1 MRSQKFVTQPTF
13 IHQIFN
19 KHFEHID
26 EIIDND
32 VTYNQEQEAEKIAR
46 DYHILRNI
54 RQENFKPQETVEFAG
69 DRQDLLE
76 QTNYDTIFEEEGK
89 QKKQEKLLLDDKM
102 IGKGLL
108 KVFGYKHMKS
118 MRFYAQLMRC
128 LRDAYEGKYE

>member
-1 MRSQKFVTQPTF
+1 MLIQTYMRSQKFVTQPTF

-46 DYHILRNI
+46 DYHILRNA
-54 RQENFKPQETVEFAG
+54 RQENFKPQETVEYAG

-76 QTNYDTIFEEEGK
+76 
-89 QKKQEKLLLDDKM
+89 
-102 IGKGLL
+102 
-108 KVFGYKHMKS
+108 
-118 MRFYAQLMRC
+118 
-128 LRDAYEGKYE
+128 

>member
-69 DRQDLLE
+69 DRQELLE